1 MSGGFHGFEGSY
13 LGDAA
18 RLAPDAVMECKIC
31 WSVYDP
37 ARGCD
42 TWQVPP
48 GTPFAALPAHWRC
61 PTCDGAREQ
70 FMVVHGAAASGP
82 VRADAAPPAVP
93 AGPAPAALLAARLEA
108 AFREIHVGRMRGI
121 PLLNEALAVRAVGF
135 RAHDGHLLG
144 VLVTPWFMNL
154 ILAPGVDDDWS
165 ALVSGAKELIAF
177 PSGLYEFTAVHRAVQ
192 VPGAD
197 LPPYKA
203 CALFSPMFEFSTMQ
217 QAIDTAEATLR
228 GLLDPTLH
236 PDHVAPPPA
245 KPAGSVESAAPAAP
259 ASPLGRRGLLFGAR
273 EGAARSHA

>member
-1 MSGGFHGFEGSY
+1 MSGAFHGFEGSY

-37 ARGCD
+37 AQGCE

-61 PTCDGAREQ
+61 PTCDGARDQ

-82 VRADAAPPAVP
+82 VQPAPVPAVP
-93 AGPAPAALLAARLEA
+93 SPEAGPTPAMLLAGRLEE
-108 AFREIHVGRMRGI
+108 AFREIHVGKMRGI
-121 PLLNEALAVRAVGF
+121 PLLNEALGVRAVGF

-154 ILAPGVDDDWS
+154 ILAPGAEDDWS
-165 ALVSGAKELIAF
+165 SLVSGDKELIAF
-177 PSGLYEFTAVHRAVQ
+177 PSGTYEFTAVNRTVQ
-192 VPGAD
+192 TQGVD

-203 CALFSPMFEFSTMQ
+203 CALFSPMFEFSTML
-217 QAIDTAEATLR
+217 QAVETAEATLR

-236 PDHVAPPPA
+236 PDYVAPP
-245 KPAGSVESAAPAAP
+245 SVAPAA
-259 ASPLGRRGLLFGAR
+259 AMGRRGLLFGAR
-273 EGAARSHA
+273 QEASPSGA